1 VAESIN
7 AASGAVNFV
16 CPELLLAAIVDSSD
30 DAIVSKDLNGTVTS
44 WNRGAERIF
53 GYTAPEM
60 IGRPIL
66 HLIPTDRANEEP
78 VILERLRRGERV
90 EHFET
95 VRVCKNGRL
104 IDVSL
109 TISPIRD
116 ASGKIVG
123 ASKIARDITE
133 QKLAQSRLAQ
143 AHEALR
149 RADRMKSEFI
159 STLSHELRT
168 PLNAISGWVQML
180 EDGASQEEIAEGLEV
195 IDRNVRA
202 QTRLVEDLLDI
213 SRIESGKVSLEI
225 QRIDLRSVVLV
236 AMDAVRPAAEGK
248 EVRLTSSFSSVEGA
262 VMGDKNRIQQVVWN
276 LLSNAI
282 KFTPR
287 EGRVQ
292 IRSERVNSHLEIVV
306 SDTGQGISADF
317 LPHVFDRF
325 RQADQ
330 KTSRQHGGMG
340 LGLAI
345 CRTIVERYEGSLV
358 LAKSSPQGSIF
369 EITLPAVSAG

>member
-1 VAESIN
+1 MVSFRKIIDVAESIN
-7 AASGAVNFV
+7 AASGAVSFV
-16 CPELLLAAIVDSSD
+16 SPEMLLAAIVDSSD
-30 DAIVSKDLNGTVTS
+30 DAIVSKDLNGVVTS

-66 HLIPTDRANEEP
+66 QLIPADRVNEEP
-78 VILERLRRGERV
+78 VILDRLRRGERV
-90 EHFET
+90 ENFET

-109 TISPIRD
+109 TISPVRD
-116 ASGKIVG
+116 PSGKVVG

-149 RADRMKSEFI
+149 RADRMKAEFI

-202 QTRLVEDLLDI
+202 QTRLVEDLLDM

-225 QRIDLRSVVLV
+225 QRIDLRSVVLA
-236 AMDAVRPAAEGK
+236 AMDAVRTCCG
-248 EVRLTSSFSSVEGA
+248 
-262 VMGDKNRIQQVVWN
+262 
-276 LLSNAI
+276 
-282 KFTPR
+282 
-287 EGRVQ
+287 
-292 IRSERVNSHLEIVV
+292 
-306 SDTGQGISADF
+306 GQGGAADF
-317 LPHVFDRF
+317 VILQRRRCCHG
-325 RQADQ
+325 RQ
-330 KTSRQHGGMG
+330 
-340 LGLAI
+340 
-345 CRTIVERYEGSLV
+345 E
-358 LAKSSPQGSIF
+358 PP
-369 EITLPAVSAG
+369 PAGCLEPPE